1 MNLTYAQ
8 LDPTPLGPI
17 SFVAGDHGLHR
28 VAFSTIIEVK
38 QAHRAIDAPPSHVG
52 FETLKALIVEVHD
65 YLIGRQQ
72 SFSAV
77 IDWDMLDAFQR
88 QVLSLTLE
96 IPYGQVLTY
105 GQLAAKLGKP
115 GAARAVGTALAR
127 NPMPIVIPCHRVIG
141 ADHRLHGYIGGED
154 SKAFLLAL
162 EGHAL
167 GDGRVLSGK
176 RGGG

>member
-17 SFVAGDHGLHR
+17 SFVAGDNGLRR
-28 VAFSTIIEVK
+28 VAFSTINGVK
-38 QAHRAIDAPPSHVG
+38 QAYKAIDTPPSHAG
-52 FETLKALIVEVHD
+52 FETLKALIVEVSD
-65 YLIGRQQ
+65 YLMGRQQ

-77 IDWDMLDAFQR
+77 IDWDMLDTFQR
-88 QVLSLTLE
+88 QVLSLTFE

-141 ADHRLHGYIGGED
+141 ANYKLHGYIAGED

-162 EGHAL
+162 EGHLL
-167 GDGRVLSGK
+167 GVGRVLSGQEGEK
-176 RGGG
+176 

>member
-1 MNLTYAQ
+1 MNLTFAQ

-17 SFVAGDHGLHR
+17 SFVAGDNGLR
-28 VAFSTIIEVK
+28 LVAFTTINEIK
-38 QAHRAIDAPPSHVG
+38 QAYSLADALPSHVG
-52 FETLKALIVEVHD
+52 FETLKTLIVEVND

-72 SFSAV
+72 TFSAA
-77 IDWDMLDAFQR
+77 IDWEVLDGFQR
-88 QVLSLTLE
+88 QVLALTLE

-105 GQLAAKLGKP
+105 GQLAAKFGKP

-127 NPMPIVIPCHRVIG
+127 NPMPVVIPCHRVIG

-162 EGHAL
+162 EGHTLQGARL
-167 GDGRVLSGK
+167 LPGEL
-176 RGGG
+176 RGV